1 MNTQASADEITIWRA
16 TRNVFIYARECDSK
30 QIWKYAFQC
39 FLLLF
44 GAQTLD
50 LIRTTCGQNYRWI
63 VWWGDVNN
71 VWNMRFFF
79 IFFNELLS
87 QTRRVFLPRL
97 TVWSRAGSFWNVPSV
112 FFPTRKISGTTDVIN
127 YKKWGKLCIS
137 PPHTCVQS
145 VCAWRIQ
152 LRLGEELFLIW
163 GWFCSAA
170 DSHICGKTF
179 RPPIVVLM

>member
-50 LIRTTCGQNYRWI
+50 LIRTTCEQNYRWI

-79 IFFNELLS
+79 FFFLMSFLVKHGAFSFRAS
-87 QTRRVFLPRL
+87 QFDLAQALFDTCRRFSFRHTKSQAPLMWLITKNGGNYASHHHTPVF
-97 TVWSRAGSFWNVPSV
+97 RASVPGGYSWD
-112 FFPTRKISGTTDVIN
+112 SGRSCSWFGVDFVLQLIVI
-127 YKKWGKLCIS
+127 YVER
-137 PPHTCVQS
+137 H
-145 VCAWRIQ
+145 
-152 LRLGEELFLIW
+152 LG
-163 GWFCSAA
+163 
-170 DSHICGKTF
+170 H
-179 RPPIVVLM
+179 R